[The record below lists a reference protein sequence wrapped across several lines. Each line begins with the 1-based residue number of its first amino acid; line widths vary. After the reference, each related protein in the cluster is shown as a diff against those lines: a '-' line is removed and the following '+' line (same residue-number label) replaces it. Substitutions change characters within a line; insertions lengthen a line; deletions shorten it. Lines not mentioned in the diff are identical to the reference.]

1 MALTEERPL
10 ALTTGDETVTDHEPL
25 GVFRRPTSTE
35 GWRSWVTTVDHKK
48 IGLMYGYTAFFF
60 FLVGGVEAL
69 LIRAQLAVPNN
80 NVLGAETY
88 NQVFTMHAITM
99 IFLVVMP
106 MAAAFANYLL
116 PLQIGARDVAF
127 PRMNAFSY
135 WAFLF
140 GGIFLNSSWLLGGA
154 ADGGWFAYAPNTGV
168 VFSPTHG
175 IDFFCLGLLISGIG
189 TLASSVN
196 LTVTVL
202 NMRAPGMTLMRM
214 PVFTWM
220 VLVVQVLL
228 VFAMPVI
235 TLALI
240 LLLVERLYGAQFF
253 NPAAGADPLLWENLF
268 WIFGHPE
275 VYILI
280 LPSFGIVSE
289 IIPVFSRKPIFGYPF
304 MVFSGIAIGF
314 MGWGVWAHH
323 MFASGIGP
331 ISVAAFS
338 LSTMFIAV
346 PTGVKILNWLATM
359 WGGKLTFTTPMLFAV
374 GLVAMFTIGGLSGVT
389 HAVAPSDTQQTDTY
403 YIVAHFH
410 YVLFGGALMGLF
422 GGIYFW
428 WPKIYGYMLN
438 EKWGKTHFWLMLIG
452 FNMTFGP
459 MHILGLQGMSRR
471 IWTYDD
477 GLGFNTWNLVS
488 SIGSAILAVSI
499 IAFIL
504 NVVLSR
510 HRAKGKPSLGPDP
523 WDARSLEWLIP
534 SPPPEYNF
542 SEIPVITSRDD
553 VWNRKY
559 GEDENGKLVRLH
571 SAEEVCQKPGAT
583 GIHMPSPS
591 YWPIVLSFGLPF
603 LGYGLIYSLW
613 WAAFGAIFVIGG
625 IYGWAL
631 EPADD
636 DENPHDHDDHGD
648 HGPADDG
655 DAVEVAEPAAST
667 EEAPVG

>member
-1 MALTEERPL
+1 
-10 ALTTGDETVTDHEPL
+10 
-25 GVFRRPTSTE
+25 
-35 GWRSWVTTVDHKK
+35 
-48 IGLMYGYTAFFF
+48 
-60 FLVGGVEAL
+60 
-69 LIRAQLAVPNN
+69 
-80 NVLGAETY
+80 
-88 NQVFTMHAITM
+88 
-99 IFLVVMP
+99 
-106 MAAAFANYLL
+106 
-116 PLQIGARDVAF
+116 
-127 PRMNAFSY
+127 
-135 WAFLF
+135 
-140 GGIFLNSSWLLGGA
+140 
-154 ADGGWFAYAPNTGV
+154 
-168 VFSPTHG
+168 
-175 IDFFCLGLLISGIG
+175 
-189 TLASSVN
+189 
-196 LTVTVL
+196 
-202 NMRAPGMTLMRM
+202 
-214 PVFTWM
+214 
-220 VLVVQVLL
+220 
-228 VFAMPVI
+228 
-235 TLALI
+235 
-240 LLLVERLYGAQFF
+240 
-253 NPAAGADPLLWENLF
+253 
-268 WIFGHPE
+268 
-275 VYILI
+275 
-280 LPSFGIVSE
+280 VSE